1 MNKITA
7 KPNSVATSLPCLASL
22 GHSTEDKRLR
32 YASPKLPSATSFIP
46 NTLSEIVSLK
56 TNKKLKNWW
65 CFIIS

>member
-32 YASPKLPSATSFIP
+32 YASPKLPSATSFIRK
-46 NTLSEIVSLK
+46 TLSDIAGDS
-56 TNKKLKNWW
+56 NQKK
-65 CFIIS
+65 

>member
-32 YASPKLPSATSFIP
+32 YASPKLPSPTSFIRK
-46 NTLSEIVSLK
+46 TLYEMAAGK
-56 TNKKLKNWW
+56 YDE
-65 CFIIS
+65 